1 MSALV
6 DHKVAALLIFVAT
19 YLVVALGKLP
29 YIHLDRA
36 GAALLGAALMVAT
49 GVLSLHQAEAAINL
63 DTITLLLGM
72 MIVVANL
79 RLSGFFRL
87 ITGWVVARA
96 RHPAVLLVAV
106 VLVSGVLSA
115 FLVNDMVCLVLTP
128 LVLDVVLHLK
138 RNPIPYLLAIAM
150 ASNVGS
156 TATIT
161 GNPQNIIISTLSG
174 IPYGVF
180 AAALAPIAASGLVLT
195 VLVIGMLWWREF
207 FIGRWLAAEV
217 PPAPLYLGL
226 MLKTLV
232 VTAALVVAFFA
243 GFAPPKVAILAGGVL
258 LLTRRVK
265 PAKIY
270 AQIDWTLLLMFAG
283 LFIVVAGLER
293 TWLTPETMAAVARFD
308 LGHTATLSGITAALS
323 NLVSNVPAVLVL
335 RSFVAQLPDPQHAWL
350 VVAMASTLA
359 GNFTI
364 VGSVAN
370 LIVVQRAQ
378 QEGVEVKFWTYF
390 AAGAP
395 LTVLTILVGIA
406 LLGPR

>member
-1 MSALV
+1 
-6 DHKVAALLIFVAT
+6 
-19 YLVVALGKLP
+19 
-29 YIHLDRA
+29 
-36 GAALLGAALMVAT
+36 
-49 GVLSLHQAEAAINL
+49 
-63 DTITLLLGM
+63 
-72 MIVVANL
+72 
-79 RLSGFFRL
+79 
-87 ITGWVVARA
+87 
-96 RHPAVLLVAV
+96 VLLVAV

-180 AAALAPIAASGLVLT
+180 AAALAPVAASGLVLT
-195 VLVIGMLWWREF
+195 ILVIGVLWWREF
-207 FIGRWLAAEV
+207 FASRWLAAEV
-217 PPAPLYLGL
+217 PPAPLHLGL

-232 VTAALVVAFFA
+232 VTAALVIAFFA
-243 GFAPPKVAILAGGVL
+243 GFAPPKVAILAGAVL

-293 TWLTPETMAAVARFD
+293 TWLTPETMTAVARFD
-308 LGHTATLSGITAALS
+308 LGHTATLSGVTAVLS

-370 LIVVQRAQ
+370 LIVVQRAR